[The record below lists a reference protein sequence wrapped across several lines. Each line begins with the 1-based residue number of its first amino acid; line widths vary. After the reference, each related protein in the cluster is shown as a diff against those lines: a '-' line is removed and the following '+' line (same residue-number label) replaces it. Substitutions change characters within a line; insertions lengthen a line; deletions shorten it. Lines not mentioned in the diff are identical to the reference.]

1 MIRSLDEAVAAG
13 EPLIE
18 IVVRFKEGVDY
29 DCRERIEKALTEAGA
44 PLSQK
49 QIRNVVRARASDVGQ
64 ALADLVAGGRVIKS
78 ADGYQLTSPQA

>member
-1 MIRSLDEAVAAG
+1 MPLALKEHPPALEVVDQQT
-13 EPLIE
+13 EPTPT
-18 IVVRFKEGVDY
+18 KSS
-29 DCRERIEKALTEAGA
+29 CRERIEKALTEAGA